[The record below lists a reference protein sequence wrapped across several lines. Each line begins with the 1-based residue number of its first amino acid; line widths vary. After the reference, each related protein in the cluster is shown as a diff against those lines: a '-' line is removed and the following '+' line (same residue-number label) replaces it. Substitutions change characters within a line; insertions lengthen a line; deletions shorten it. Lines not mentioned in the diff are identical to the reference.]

1 MFSVKKGFLL
11 SEALLSMAVVSLL
24 VLIVFQA
31 VSTHADIRKSLR
43 TSAGRISTRMT
54 ETYRI
59 QEEENY
65 IWEKDS
71 GEDLSLPISSSP

>member
-43 TSAGRISTRMT
+43 TSGDRINDKMT
-54 ETYRI
+54 DTYRI

-65 IWEKDS
+65 VWEKDA
-71 GEDLSLPISSSP
+71 GEDLSLSISSSP